1 MTMSGN
7 SLAYQRIILVSSL
20 LFSLFSSCYAAV
32 KVNSSELYL
41 SSDFKIT
48 STAQTRNYR
57 WTLTN
62 ETAAPDGYTR
72 NMLVINS
79 HRDDFELRADRT
91 SKNAS
96 VLALQEGDTINIV
109 VTNTL
114 NGSVSIHWHGL
125 HQNGTGWMDGVT
137 GVTQCPIPA
146 GSTFTYTFTVS
157 GQYGTFWYHAHSQ
170 NYAADGVAGPL
181 IIHSVDDPLVRGVD
195 YDQDV
200 ILFMN
205 DWYHNLSAL
214 ILSEQLSPEGY
225 LGSVAAPLRS
235 FFLDLN
241 HFKISSLI
249 NGIGYFDCT
258 NADPGSTCTTPTKY
272 LTFDLHAGR
281 KTRLR
286 LIEGGSHAL
295 FRVSVDQHTLNVTEA
310 DATGVAGP
318 TAVHRVP
325 FHNGERYSVILDLS
339 KDTIGST
346 FYLRAAMDTDCFAWL
361 APGMDGQ
368 AATARAII
376 RVVDPAATTYNTTV
390 TTPNSTDWS
399 DSVSG
404 DCLDLDPDTLVPLVP
419 EDACTNVLG
428 RLYYE
433 SSFGFTTTTENST
446 TVSLGR
452 FFVNDTTWL
461 TYVYQPLLSEMTSGG
476 RGFLNTSEVAAFT
489 METNG
494 CYDIVINNLDAAIN
508 HPYHLHGVDA
518 KTVATG
524 TGELNDT
531 VAATLTYNTTNP
543 LRRDASFEG
552 SEHRNPRPRWNVP
565 IRIVAD
571 NPGVWILHCHIG
583 WHLGAGFAGVFV
595 MNPAAVSQFTIPAA
609 NQALCDGATAATI
622 DEIEPGRRKR
632 SLQSA
637 YQF

>member
-1 MTMSGN
+1 MT
-7 SLAYQRIILVSSL
+7 I
-20 LFSLFSSCYAAV
+20 LFSSCYAAV

-41 SSDFKIT
+41 SADFDIT
-48 STAQTRNYR
+48 SKAQTRNYR
-57 WTLTN
+57 WTLSN
-62 ETAAPDGYTR
+62 QTAAPDGYTR

-79 HRDDFELRADRT
+79 QFPGPLIEA
-91 SKNAS
+91 N
-96 VLALQEGDTINIV
+96 EGDTINIV

-114 NGSVSIHWHGL
+114 KGSVSIHWHGIREFPL

-181 IIHSVDDPLVRGVD
+181 IIHSVNDPLVRGVD

-200 ILFMN
+200 VLFIN

-214 ILSEQLSPEGY
+214 ILDGQLSPEGY
-225 LGSVAAPLRS
+225 LGSVAAPS
-235 FFLDLN
+235 PN
-241 HFKISSLI
+241 SALI

-325 FHNGERYSVILDLS
+325 FHNGERYSAILDLS
-339 KDTIGST
+339 NDTVGST

-376 RVVDPAATTYNTTV
+376 RVVNATATTYNTTV
-390 TTPNSTDWS
+390 TTPTSTDWS

-404 DCLDLDPDTLVPLVP
+404 DCLDLDPNTLVPLVP
-419 EDACTNVLG
+419 ENACTNVLG
-428 RLYYE
+428 RLFYE
-433 SSFGFTTTTENST
+433 SSFGFSTTTENST
-446 TVSLGR
+446 TVSKGR

-508 HPYHLHGVDA
+508 HPYHLRFVDGVDA

-524 TGELNDT
+524 TGALNDT
-531 VAATLTYNTTNP
+531 AAATLTYNTTNP
-543 LRRDASFEG
+543 LRRDSSQVERT
-552 SEHRNPRPRWNVP
+552 E
-565 IRIVAD
+565 IVAD

-595 MNPAAVSQFTIPAA
+595 MNPAAVSKFKIPAA

-632 SLQSA
+632 SLQST